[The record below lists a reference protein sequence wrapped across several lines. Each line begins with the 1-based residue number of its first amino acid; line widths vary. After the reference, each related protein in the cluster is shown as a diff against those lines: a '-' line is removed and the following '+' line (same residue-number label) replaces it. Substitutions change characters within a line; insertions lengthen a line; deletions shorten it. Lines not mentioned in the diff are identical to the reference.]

1 MDEEFKKFLISF
13 VEHYKDSSVRI
24 TFEEYNKLFEGIV
37 DILDESIV
45 KKFSRRDLINKFVKQ
60 IMLSC
65 FEDEVIGSLEENIE
79 KFKDNLLI
87 DFKKRTFF
95 IPISGIHL
103 NEDMEFDD
111 FSIITEKTLISD
123 FYSLFVKNYDEEKS
137 DIFSENLQILSN
149 KLNKIESNV
158 FLRLKVEGTED
169 ISKDIALNKSMDIL
183 SILNLAKPN
192 YYNSFGIEGE
202 VLPLG
207 TSLKLFSTFDKS
219 IKVNLKNMKSHIFL
233 INQYEKVF
241 KSEKFEFLFK
251 LISRKE
257 HDDFENYL
265 LNAIH
270 WYYQSCLIDV
280 NLDLDVNESSMGYGD
295 YFEHYNY
302 YKLADKLIK
311 LVSSLESILIFKNS
325 KSPEIRE
332 KRFNK
337 IMNFNENIFRD
348 YSGDLNQLYKLRND
362 VAHSNK
368 EFSFVELNLGY
379 YTNLINR
386 FLNKL
391 IELRMKFDKTEGKS
405 LKTKEN
411 IIKFYNGQNDIE
423 GILKEDG

>member
-13 VEHYKDSSVRI
+13 LEHYTDSSIRI
-24 TFEEYNKLFEGIV
+24 TFEEYNKLYDVIV

-45 KKFSRRDLINKFVKQ
+45 KKFSRRNLIDKFVKQ
-60 IMLSC
+60 IMSSR
-65 FEDEVIGSLEENIE
+65 FEEDIIENLEKNIE
-79 KFKDNLLI
+79 KFKENLLI

-103 NEDMEFDD
+103 TEDIEFDD
-111 FSIITEKTLISD
+111 FSIITEKTMISD
-123 FYSLFVKNYDEEKS
+123 FYSMFVKNYNEDKS

-149 KLNKIESNV
+149 KLNKIESKV
-158 FLRLKVEGTED
+158 FFRLKIEGTED

-183 SILNLAKPN
+183 SILNLVKPT

-207 TSLKLFSTFDKS
+207 TSLKLFSTYDGS
-219 IKVNLKNMKSHIFL
+219 IKRYLKNLKSHIFL
-233 INQYEKVF
+233 INQYEKLF
-241 KSEKFEFLFK
+241 KSEKFEFLFN

-280 NLDLDVNESSMGYGD
+280 NLDLDVNESSMEYGD

-311 LVSSLESILIFKNS
+311 LVSSVESILIFKNR
-325 KSPEIRE
+325 KSPEIRK

-337 IMNFNENIFRD
+337 IMNFNEDCFRD
-348 YSGDLNQLYKLRND
+348 YDDDLDQLYKLRND

-368 EFSFVELNLGY
+368 EYSFVELNLGY

-391 IELRMKFDKTEGKS
+391 IELRIKFDKTEDKS
-405 LKTKEN
+405 LKSKDDLV
-411 IIKFYNGQNDIE
+411 KFYSGQNEIE
-423 GILKEDG
+423 GILKDDD